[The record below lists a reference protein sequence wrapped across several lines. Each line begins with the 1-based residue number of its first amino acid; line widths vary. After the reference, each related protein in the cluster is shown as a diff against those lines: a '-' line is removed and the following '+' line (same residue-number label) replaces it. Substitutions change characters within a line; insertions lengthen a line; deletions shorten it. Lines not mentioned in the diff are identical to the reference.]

1 MNSLIQY
8 KKFPSS
14 RYMGS
19 KNKIIKN
26 LYEVFNNYKF
36 DSVLDPF
43 SGSACVSYLLKSM
56 GKKVISNDYMSF
68 ASNISKAIIGLASI
82 LSITTSLS
90 IVLGSTS
97 KVGTHPLFPEQYSL
111 VQ

>member
-36 DSVLDPF
+36 DSVLDLF
-43 SGSACVSYLLKSM
+43 SGSASVSYLLKSM
-56 GKKVISNDYMSF
+56 LTISNQ
-68 ASNISKAIIGLASI
+68 LAQQSHSP
-82 LSITTSLS
+82 LSTRYHLS
-90 IVLGSTS
+90 
-97 KVGTHPLFPEQYSL
+97 
-111 VQ
+111 

>member
-8 KKFPSS
+8 NKFPPS

-36 DSVLDPF
+36 ESALDLF
-43 SGSACVSYLLKSM
+43 SGSASVSYLLKSM

-68 ASNISKAIIGLASI
+68 ASNISKAIIANNNTKLTNKDLNQLFKRPKSY
-82 LSITTSLS
+82 
-90 IVLGSTS
+90 S
-97 KVGTHPLFPEQYSL
+97 KF
-111 VQ
+111 VQNKFNEIFY